1 MFPEGKLNYP
11 EWDESVSDR
20 AIISEFY
27 DQLLKR
33 YPEVREDI
41 EFNEGLLHLDMASLQ
56 RVAEKLC
63 KERKLAELE
72 SCFLW
77 VNSLF
82 CRSRNELLNAINVSF
97 LECFLYSPYLS
108 KQEFKNAMPP
118 ELYQGYEEI
127 MSYIEELGKQSI
139 SQ

>member
-1 MFPEGKLNYP
+1 MNYP
-11 EWDESVSDR
+11 EWDGSVSDR
-20 AIISEFY
+20 VLISEFY

-72 SCFLW
+72 SCFL
-77 VNSLF
+77 
-82 CRSRNELLNAINVSF
+82 
-97 LECFLYSPYLS
+97 YSPYLS